1 MYQEQQ
7 TQCDMYRNE
16 WLATIYRNEWLATIY
31 RNEWLATI
39 YRNEWLATIYR
50 NEWLATIYYSY
61 KILQNHMSILTFLT
75 IKHWSKLSL

>member
-16 WLATIYRNEWLATIY
+16 L
-31 RNEWLATI
+31 
-39 YRNEWLATIYR
+39 LATIYR

-61 KILQNHMSILTFLT
+61 NILQNHMSILTFFT
-75 IKHWSKLSL
+75 IKH